1 MVPPRPRTPPAAAPS
16 AAPGKVR
23 IIGGRWRGSKLPV
36 PVQSGLRP
44 TPDRVRET
52 LFNWLG
58 PALPGSRCLDLFA
71 GSGALCFEAA
81 SRGARRVLAI
91 ERDPRQAASLRE
103 SAQRLGGDAI
113 EVLPVDA
120 LAWLR
125 APAAEAFDIAFVDPP
140 FAAALW
146 PALRGL
152 LPTHLADGAW
162 LYVEQPVDAV
172 VEPPQGFSLHRE
184 GRTRETAY
192 RLYRRGGTPS
202 GP

>member
-1 MVPPRPRTPPAAAPS
+1 M
-16 AAPGKVR
+16 
-23 IIGGRWRGSKLPV
+23 
-36 PVQSGLRP
+36 
-44 TPDRVRET
+44 
-52 LFNWLG
+52 
-58 PALPGSRCLDLFA
+58 
-71 GSGALCFEAA
+71 
-81 SRGARRVLAI
+81 LAI
-91 ERDPRQAASLRE
+91 EHDPRQAASLLE

-125 APAAEAFDIAFVDPP
+125 MPAAEAFDVAFVDPP
-140 FAAALW
+140 FAAPLW

-162 LYVEQPVDAV
+162 LYVEQPVDGA
-172 VEPPQGFSLHRE
+172 VEPPEGFALHRE

-192 RLYRRGGTPS
+192 RLFRRLGTPV